1 MDGWMVR
8 AVTPKAKQHKKNCI
22 KEQQNMYMDSELHK
36 CAFLCSNVIVLVVYI
51 LTVF

>member
-1 MDGWMVR
+1 MDGWYGPLR
-8 AVTPKAKQHKKNCI
+8 RRQNNTKKNCI